1 VLLAIGFVTIVG
13 ASAREAALGPGQQP
27 APADVRRGR
36 IAMAGAAAVVAG
48 AVWFGNGWCNSED
61 GVYRRYV
68 FKPLVLIPSIEDSRL
83 RLALEDPGWL
93 NRRTDDL
100 HGDSVHANGLP
111 ETAPAEIDLP
121 ESPSPATMRPAPD
134 HRSLKRITIAV

>member
-1 VLLAIGFVTIVG
+1 
-13 ASAREAALGPGQQP
+13 
-27 APADVRRGR
+27 
-36 IAMAGAAAVVAG
+36 MAGAAAVVAG

-93 NRRTDDL
+93 NRCTDDL
-100 HGDSVHANGLP
+100 HGDIAHANGLP

-121 ESPSPATMRPAPD
+121 EIGGELTPGGSAEPHHLMEDAGAFD
-134 HRSLKRITIAV
+134 GEGHRRQRGGDGGVGGHGFRLA